1 VMMTATYYCAC
12 CGCSVSSSHAGFLSS
27 STLHLITE
35 LEDPHQRMVVTDAIS
50 AVDRM
55 ECTVNDVGHT
65 VG

>member
-1 VMMTATYYCAC
+1 
-12 CGCSVSSSHAGFLSS
+12 VSSSHAGFLSS